1 MSRHQIRFRA
11 WAAAAL
17 SLGLL
22 AAACGSSSKQAGTT
36 PATTAPATSAPA
48 GTSGSNSGPA
58 PGLTAS
64 TITLGQI
71 ATVTGPVPGLF
82 QGAFNGLDAWAAYVN
97 STGGIGGR
105 TVKVVQKDDGLD
117 CNTYTNDLNSLSSQ
131 VFAVVGTFTIE
142 DTCGKTLLTSNPT
155 FPDIQGYLLDPHLIS
170 LPNALTPTPQPP
182 GYFTTGAIWI
192 KQKFPQAIAHSA
204 DLYSTLAKLSYEEI
218 SGTYKSLGFQYAYTR
233 GTGPLETN
241 FTSDILR
248 MKSLGIRVVTLEA
261 QQVGSI
267 AAFIQ
272 QADQQGF
279 HPDAIVAA
287 QAYDSALFKDIG
299 SSDASN
305 LYMPLGY
312 PLYLG
317 QDRATNPA
325 LANFL
330 TWLNRV
336 HPGANV
342 DLYTVEAWAAGQLF
356 AQAMKSLGSNPTRA
370 DLINA
375 VQQVHG
381 FTADGLLPSSDP
393 GRKLGSVCIV
403 VAGVK
408 GHSFVR
414 LTPDKGFECNGTYY
428 NIPLSQLGG

>member
-1 MSRHQIRFRA
+1 MRSMNQKRRGR
-11 WAAAAL
+11 WVAAAAL
-17 SLGLL
+17 LALLG
-22 AAACGSSSKQAGTT
+22 AACSSTT
-36 PATTAPATSAPA
+36 KNSVSNATVPPATT
-48 GTSGSNSGPA
+48 SGSTNQGNSGPT
-58 PGLTAS
+58 PGITSS
-64 TITLGQI
+64 TITIGQI

-105 TVKVVQKDDGLD
+105 TVKVVQKDDALD
-117 CNTYTNDLNSLSSQ
+117 CNTYTNDLNSLNSQ
-131 VFAVVGTFTIE
+131 VFSVVGTFTIE

-182 GYFTTGAIWI
+182 GYFTTGAIWL

-218 SGTYKSLGFQYAYTR
+218 SDTYKSQGFQYVYTR

-248 MKSLGIRVVTLEA
+248 MKSLGVRVVTLEA
-261 QQVGSI
+261 QQVGAI

-287 QAYDSALFKDIG
+287 QAYDSALFKAIG

-325 LANFL
+325 LATFL

-356 AQAMKSLGSNPTRA
+356 AEAMKSLGSNPSRA

-375 VQQVHG
+375 VHQVHG
-381 FTADGLLPSSDP
+381 FTADGLLPASDP

-408 GHSFVR
+408 GHDFAR
-414 LTPDKGFECNGTYY
+414 LNPADKGYECNGSYN
-428 NIPLSQLGG
+428 NIPLAQLGG

>member
-1 MSRHQIRFRA
+1 MSRLYQTSRGR
-11 WAAAAL
+11 WVAAAAL
-17 SLGLL
+17 LALLG
-22 AAACGSSSKQAGTT
+22 AACGSSTKHSVNATV
-36 PATTAPATSAPA
+36 PPTTAAAGSVNPATSGSSP
-48 GTSGSNSGPA
+48 GITS
-58 PGLTAS
+58 S
-64 TITLGQI
+64 TITIGQI

-105 TVKVVQKDDGLD
+105 TVKVVQKDDALD
-117 CNTYTNDLNSLSSQ
+117 CNTYTNDLNSLNSQ
-131 VFAVVGTFTIE
+131 VFSVVGTFTIE
-142 DTCGKTLLTSNPT
+142 DTCGKAALTADPT

-182 GYFTTGAIWI
+182 GYFTTGAIWL

-218 SGTYKSLGFQYAYTR
+218 SQTYKSQGFQYVYTR

-248 MKSLGIRVVTLEA
+248 MKSLGVRVVTLEA

-325 LANFL
+325 LATFL
-330 TWLNRV
+330 DWLNRV

-375 VQQVHG
+375 VQQIHG

-393 GRKLGSVCIV
+393 GRKQGSVCVV

-414 LTPDKGFECNGTYY
+414 LTPPDKGYECNGSYN
-428 NIPLSQLGG
+428 NIPLAQLGG